1 MNNNLNIA
9 SKPKMIKRSLARLV
23 AVQILFQKDFN
34 KNISIDQIKEDVIDN
49 YIIDC
54 QDEVKSYRAKIDNN
68 FLDKIISNILNVADI
83 IDDKISQNL
92 KNGWKISDLDKT
104 ILQILRCAIFELNYF
119 DKIPAKV
126 VIDEYVSIAASFFDE
141 NKVKFVNATLDKI
154 SKNLS

>member
-92 KNGWKISDLDKT
+92 KMAG
-104 ILQILRCAIFELNYF
+104 
-119 DKIPAKV
+119 
-126 VIDEYVSIAASFFDE
+126 
-141 NKVKFVNATLDKI
+141 KFLI
-154 SKNLS
+154 